1 MKPLNLFG
9 FIQVL
14 ILGSFGL
21 FSLIFWFEKTD
32 HYHLLGIFVMCILL
46 CLAIF
51 KSDRK

>member
-21 FSLIFWFEKTD
+21 FSLICWFEKPG
-32 HYHLLGIFVMCILL
+32 HYHLLGIFVMCVLL
-46 CLAIF
+46 CLAVY